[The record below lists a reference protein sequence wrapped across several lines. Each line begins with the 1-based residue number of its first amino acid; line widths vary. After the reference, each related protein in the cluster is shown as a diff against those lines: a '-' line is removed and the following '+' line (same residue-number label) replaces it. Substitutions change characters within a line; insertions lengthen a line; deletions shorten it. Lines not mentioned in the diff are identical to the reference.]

1 MRTKIIPTVVSSFVQ
16 WFDADY
22 HAAANWGKVPD
33 IDRVNWVRCLPF
45 VFLHLGCLGIFLVGW
60 SWTAI
65 AAAVALYLVR
75 MFAITG
81 IYHRYFS
88 HRTFKMSRWAQM
100 IFAILGASSAQ
111 RGPLWWAANHRNHH
125 RESDTPNDP
134 HSPVHYS
141 FFRSHAGWFM
151 STRYYATQYH
161 RVRDF
166 ARFPELVWLN
176 RFDKAVPAGLG
187 LLVYLCGVGLEY
199 GAPSLGVTGMQLF
212 VWGFVLSTT
221 VLFHATASINSLAHL
236 FGRKRY
242 DTGDESRN
250 SFLLALITLG
260 EGWHNNHHQHMGCTR
275 QGFYWWEIDITYYI
289 LKILSWMGIIWDLK
303 PVPGKAYD
311 RANQFP
317 MTNMRRRYAT
327 SDAALPYSPPAGSR
341 ASANPCL
348 QPERTSS
355 ASHVRM

>member
-1 MRTKIIPTVVSSFVQ
+1 MKTKITARIVSALVR

-22 HAAANWGKVPD
+22 HAAGGWGKVRD
-33 IDRVNWVRCLPF
+33 IDRVNWLRCTPF
-45 VFLHLGCLGIFLVGW
+45 VILHIGCLAVFLVGW
-60 SWTAI
+60 SWTAVCT
-65 AAAVALYLVR
+65 AVALYLVR

-81 IYHRYFS
+81 AYHRYFS
-88 HRTFKMSRWAQM
+88 HRTFKTSRPAQL

-151 STRYYATQYH
+151 ATRYYATQYH
-161 RVRDF
+161 RIRDF
-166 ARFPELVWLN
+166 ARFPELVWIN
-176 RFDKAVPAGLG
+176 RFDKAVPATLG
-187 LLVYLCGVGLEY
+187 LLVYLCGLGLEY
-199 GAPSLGVTGMQLF
+199 GLPSLGVTGMQLF

-236 FGRKRY
+236 FGRRRY

-260 EGWHNNHHQHMGCTR
+260 EGWHNNHHKHMGCTR
-275 QGFYWWEIDITYYI
+275 QGFYWWEVDITFYI
-289 LKILSWMGIIWDLK
+289 LKILAWMGIIWDLK
-303 PVPGKAYD
+303 PVPRRAYD
-311 RANQFP
+311 RAVQLP
-317 MTNMRRRYAT
+317 MRDRPRRYAA
-327 SDAALPYSPPAGSR
+327 SDAVAFYPPQAISRTHSPLLRSER
-341 ASANPCL
+341 SSDANHL
-348 QPERTSS
+348 
-355 ASHVRM
+355 RM